1 MLKKDNFNTIDRK
14 ILLLEEKNSY
24 NKKIIFT
31 QIAIILLLIIAILF
45 IYFIFN
51 KNK

>member
-1 MLKKDNFNTIDRK
+1 MSRKDNYVSINRK
-14 ILLLEEKNSY
+14 ISLLEEKNSY

-31 QIAIILLLIIAILF
+31 QISIILFLIIAILF

-51 KNK
+51 KK

>member
-1 MLKKDNFNTIDRK
+1 MSKKDNFNTIDRK
-14 ILLLEEKNSY
+14 ILLFEEKNSY
-24 NKKIIFT
+24 NKKIIYT
-31 QIAIILLLIIAILF
+31 QISIILFLIISILF

>member
-1 MLKKDNFNTIDRK
+1 MSRKDNYASINRR

-31 QIAIILLLIIAILF
+31 QISIILFLIIAILF

-51 KNK
+51 KK